1 MKTMG
6 GTTRILFADD
16 HQIVREGLSRL
27 IGREDGLMIVAE
39 AENGLEAV
47 RLAQELHPDLAI
59 LDLRMPVMDGAAA
72 AKEILGA
79 DPTAKIL
86 LLTSFATA
94 AEVKVA
100 LDAGVLGAVVKD
112 SSSETLIEAIR
123 ATARG
128 EKFVSWR
135 RLALPDIRDVRDESA
150 GLSVS
155 RRFFRPEGEPAD
167 LGALRC
173 GELLIVELAITAD
186 DTRTLSDLVV
196 EDLFAGAFEPVHGAL
211 PEFFAVK
218 RGGTNEVPAS
228 AWVMRSDA
236 RDDRMLVFSKKFT
249 LERGHEAKFRYQVR
263 VVSAGE
269 FVLPGPSVEGMYHP
283 ALRARRI
290 PGRIVVRH

>member
-128 EKFVSWR
+128 EKFVSQEIADIIAEKQLAPTLSTR
-135 RLALPDIRDVRDESA
+135 QKDILRLVAKGFNNEEIAEQIGITRHGVKAHLAIAFDRLGASSRTEAAALALSL
-150 GLSVS
+150 GL
-155 RRFFRPEGEPAD
+155 
-167 LGALRC
+167 
-173 GELLIVELAITAD
+173 I
-186 DTRTLSDLVV
+186 
-196 EDLFAGAFEPVHGAL
+196 
-211 PEFFAVK
+211 
-218 RGGTNEVPAS
+218 
-228 AWVMRSDA
+228 
-236 RDDRMLVFSKKFT
+236 
-249 LERGHEAKFRYQVR
+249 
-263 VVSAGE
+263 
-269 FVLPGPSVEGMYHP
+269 
-283 ALRARRI
+283 
-290 PGRIVVRH
+290 

>member
-1 MKTMG
+1 MRTMG

-47 RLAQELHPDLAI
+47 RLAQELRPDLAI

-112 SSSETLIEAIR
+112 SSSETLMEAIR

-128 EKFVSWR
+128 EKFVSPEIADIIAEK
-135 RLALPDIRDVRDESA
+135 RLAPTLSTRQKDILRLAAKGFNTEEIAERIGITRHGVKAHLAIAFDR
-150 GLSVS
+150 
-155 RRFFRPEGEPAD
+155 
-167 LGALRC
+167 LGASSRTEAASLALSL
-173 GELLIVELAITAD
+173 GLI
-186 DTRTLSDLVV
+186 
-196 EDLFAGAFEPVHGAL
+196 
-211 PEFFAVK
+211 
-218 RGGTNEVPAS
+218 
-228 AWVMRSDA
+228 
-236 RDDRMLVFSKKFT
+236 
-249 LERGHEAKFRYQVR
+249 
-263 VVSAGE
+263 
-269 FVLPGPSVEGMYHP
+269 
-283 ALRARRI
+283 
-290 PGRIVVRH
+290 

>member
-47 RLAQELHPDLAI
+47 RLAQELRPDLAI

-112 SSSETLIEAIR
+112 SSSETLMEAIR

-128 EKFVSWR
+128 EKFVSPEIADIIAEK
-135 RLALPDIRDVRDESA
+135 RLAPTLSTRQKDILRLAAKGFNNEEIAEQIGITRHGVKAHLAIAFDR
-150 GLSVS
+150 
-155 RRFFRPEGEPAD
+155 
-167 LGALRC
+167 LGASSRTEAASLALSL
-173 GELLIVELAITAD
+173 GLI
-186 DTRTLSDLVV
+186 
-196 EDLFAGAFEPVHGAL
+196 
-211 PEFFAVK
+211 
-218 RGGTNEVPAS
+218 
-228 AWVMRSDA
+228 
-236 RDDRMLVFSKKFT
+236 
-249 LERGHEAKFRYQVR
+249 
-263 VVSAGE
+263 
-269 FVLPGPSVEGMYHP
+269 
-283 ALRARRI
+283 
-290 PGRIVVRH
+290 

>member
-79 DPTAKIL
+79 DPAAKIL

-128 EKFVSWR
+128 EKFVSQEIADIIAEKQLAPTLSTR
-135 RLALPDIRDVRDESA
+135 QKDILRLVAKGFNNEEIAEQIGITRHGVKAHLAIAFDRLGASSRTEAASLALSL
-150 GLSVS
+150 GL
-155 RRFFRPEGEPAD
+155 
-167 LGALRC
+167 
-173 GELLIVELAITAD
+173 I
-186 DTRTLSDLVV
+186 
-196 EDLFAGAFEPVHGAL
+196 
-211 PEFFAVK
+211 
-218 RGGTNEVPAS
+218 
-228 AWVMRSDA
+228 
-236 RDDRMLVFSKKFT
+236 
-249 LERGHEAKFRYQVR
+249 
-263 VVSAGE
+263 
-269 FVLPGPSVEGMYHP
+269 
-283 ALRARRI
+283 
-290 PGRIVVRH
+290 